1 MYQIDCPHCG
11 PRAQS
16 EFTFDRPVE
25 AIVPPDAAAA
35 DALQALYT
43 RTNPMG
49 VDDEVWRHTYGC
61 LAWLVLTRDRVSH
74 AIHAVR
80 ALGPEALS

>member
-1 MYQIDCPHCG
+1 MYLIHCPHCG

-25 AIVPPDAAAA
+25 AIVQPDADAAT
-35 DALQALYT
+35 ALHALYT

-61 LAWLVLTRDRVSH
+61 RSWLALTRDRVSH
-74 AIHAVR
+74 AILAVR
-80 ALGPEALS
+80 AFGPEVLP